1 MFKYAAYFSA
11 GMQVQQTGITEQQ
24 ILPFTVLSE
33 HPCNNGFALM
43 QLWQADGFPTAL

>member
-1 MFKYAAYFSA
+1 
-11 GMQVQQTGITEQQ
+11 MQHIFQQGCKVQQTGITEQQ

-33 HPCNNGFALM
+33 HSCNNGFALM